1 MERTAFPLRPTVGPS
16 SMAENVNEWRQKARQ
31 VHESVV
37 GTLPNSLPTGTREK
51 ALKSMLSILNMM
63 HDWQRQRKMQGLTQ
77 AELADLVGISR
88 TALSHI
94 ERGKSQPSH
103 RTQESLERA
112 LDPLLNLTRFTC
124 GEGAV
129 GGAEILQS
137 VSAERGLAY
146 ALTLDVPAWLLTRY
160 QTPAA
165 AWAYVLRLQEWVDA
179 LTELGIREASEAER
193 ADLILLRGTAE
204 IMDESTVVEG
214 LRIASVKRVMEDCAE
229 LSGRHALDAARLFL
243 DYPRERPSRFRLDP
257 AAVVKVWEDV
267 LWT

>member
-1 MERTAFPLRPTVGPS
+1 M
-16 SMAENVNEWRQKARQ
+16 Q
-31 VHESVV
+31 
-37 GTLPNSLPTGTREK
+37 
-51 ALKSMLSILNMM
+51 
-63 HDWQRQRKMQGLTQ
+63 DWQRRRKMQGLTQ

-94 ERGKSQPSH
+94 ERGKSQPS
-103 RTQESLERA
+103 RSTQENLQRA
-112 LDPLLNLTRFTC
+112 LNPLLNHIRFRC
-124 GEGAV
+124 GEGAMS
-129 GGAEILQS
+129 GAEILQS

-160 QTPAA
+160 QTPAV
-165 AWAYVLRLQEWVDA
+165 AWAYVLRLREWVDA

-204 IMDESTVVEG
+204 IMDESTVVQG

-243 DYPRERPSRFRLDP
+243 AHPRERPSRFRLDP